1 MHTLSDFDAELIS
14 GGLAFPLAPTLLLG
28 INVSPIT
35 IVTPITQVNTVATT
49 AVLAGILDNV
59 NLAVSASA
67 FNFAAV

>member
-1 MHTLSDFDAELIS
+1 MQLLSDFDSELIS
-14 GGLAFPLAPTLLLG
+14 GGLALPLAPTLLLG

-59 NLAVSASA
+59 TLAVSASA
-67 FNFAAV
+67 FNFAAA